1 MSVIHLNQINF
12 SYTKNVTILESIN
25 LNVPEGSI
33 YGFLGA
39 NGAGKSTTLRLIL
52 GLIKAQSGT
61 ISMFGE
67 EIRNTYPNHLSKVGS
82 LIESASLYDHLSATD
97 NLKIAAKYY
106 NTPTSSINE
115 VLKKVKLEHTA
126 KKKTKDF
133 STGMKQRLGLAIA
146 LLHNPEILILDEPTN
161 GLDPNGIIEL
171 RQILKTLNEE
181 GKTIL
186 LSSHILSEV
195 EKIVSRLGIIKN
207 GSIVFEGSI
216 AELQELRG
224 KNIEVHFI
232 VSDSTAA
239 SKLLGIYDYK
249 IIDDHR
255 FTVIVND
262 KNTISKIINQLVNH
276 QVEIFEVTPQS
287 NDLENMFLSMT
298 NA

>member
-12 SYTKNVTILESIN
+12 SYTKNVTILDSIN

-67 EIRNTYPNHLSKVGS
+67 EIRKTYPNHLSKVGS

-239 SKLLGIYDYK
+239 SKLLSIYDFK

-276 QVEIFEVTPQS
+276 HVEIFEVTPQS

>member
-67 EIRNTYPNHLSKVGS
+67 EIRKTYPNHLSKVGS

-239 SKLLGIYDYK
+239 SKLLSIYDFK

-255 FTVIVND
+255 FTVTVND

-276 QVEIFEVTPQS
+276 HVEIFEVTPQS

>member
-12 SYTKNVTILESIN
+12 SYTKNVTILDNIN
-25 LNVPEGSI
+25 LNVPKGSI

>member
-12 SYTKNVTILESIN
+12 SYTKNVTILENIN

>member
-12 SYTKNVTILESIN
+12 SYTKNVTILDSIN

-67 EIRNTYPNHLSKVGS
+67 EIRKTYPNHLSKVGS

-239 SKLLGIYDYK
+239 SKLLSIYDFK

-255 FTVIVND
+255 FTVTVND

-276 QVEIFEVTPQS
+276 HVEIFEVTPQS